1 MGQNHQNHQN
11 HQSISSRELLELLA
25 TQGMSAL
32 DVPTDHADP
41 ADLDRLFC
49 FARFQGVTDLRDSRM
64 ELPLNRVS
72 CASLALALGAFFTRL
87 DNVREMAR
95 MRGEYLRDRADA
107 LRRRTSAQERA
118 VARMNAEQDRADF
131 LCGTGFDARCA
142 PPATTRAIDAAI
154 AARAQWE
161 AALDAYTDA
170 LRASEQMDAAL
181 VSMEREAA
189 LVRVGAEGATAL

>member
-1 MGQNHQNHQN
+1 MDQNRQNHQT
-11 HQSISSRELLELLA
+11 ISSRELLELLA

-41 ADLDRLFC
+41 ADLDRLFS
-49 FARFQGVTDLRDSRM
+49 FARFEGVTDLRDTRM
-64 ELPLNRVS
+64 QVLLNRVS
-72 CASLALALGAFFTRL
+72 CASLALALGAFFARL

-95 MRGEYLRDRADA
+95 MRRQYLAEHA
-107 LRRRTSAQERA
+107 HTLQRRTGAQESA
-118 VARMNAEQDRADF
+118 IKCMNTEQDRADF
-131 LCGTGFDARCA
+131 LCGTGFDARCR

>member
-1 MGQNHQNHQN
+1 MDQNRQNPQT
-11 HQSISSRELLELLA
+11 ISSRELLELLA

-41 ADLDRLFC
+41 ADIERLFS
-49 FARFQGVTDLRDSRM
+49 FARFEGVTDLRDTRM
-64 ELPLNRVS
+64 QVLLNRVS
-72 CASLALALGAFFTRL
+72 SASLALALGAFFARL

-118 VARMNAEQDRADF
+118 ISRMNAEQDRADF

-142 PPATTRAIDAAI
+142 PPATVRAIDEAI

-170 LRASEQMDAAL
+170 LRASEQMEAVL
-181 VSMEREAA
+181 VRMEREAA